1 MPGDRK
7 AAIVVDPWISFG
19 LKAWQLGLEAQN
31 VIALRLLRLAAGG
44 ARAEAEASRMV
55 TERFWLLAGPDD
67 SRNGW
72 S

>member
-1 MPGDRK
+1 VPGDRK

-55 TERFWLLAGPDD
+55 TEKILAA
-67 SRNGW
+67 SRPR
-72 S
+72 